1 MRQRRWLILIVVLL
15 VSSFCVPLV
24 VASSDLAASDLTW
37 NRTDV
42 DIQINSDGTLTV
54 TESYDITFGNRTF
67 RKGFAT
73 IPQKRGSLS
82 NVKVWDADR
91 TYAPSGSNAPY
102 TFETSTA
109 DSGDLDITWY
119 FPATSNSRHQFKVQY
134 TVEDGLLYYPQEG
147 YDRLQWFAVPGDHDW
162 PILASR
168 VTVRTPQG
176 AAILRVGA
184 ANNSPATAQ
193 QTNANQAVFEATRPL
208 KTGQGIEVRI
218 DFQHGAVA
226 GTPPAWQTTYDL
238 RDQYGALFDVLG
250 LFLGVFVAVA
260 GSLLVL
266 LWWYT
271 RGRDPKT
278 VLAAEYLSEP
288 PSDLPP
294 GVAGTL
300 LDERADV
307 QDVLATVIDLARR
320 GVVTM
325 EEIDGTGSASD
336 YVFRRV
342 PEADLA
348 RLRPYEKTVLDIVI
362 PGTEQRLSSLKYK
375 LYNRMSPIQK
385 ELYQET
391 VKEKL
396 FPRSPDEVRTRWIV
410 GGTLLLFAAFGLGLG
425 AFLFLIDL
433 SLFLAA
439 PFCALGV
446 VGAVVIAV
454 ASAMPR
460 KTRFGAEEAAKW
472 RAFKTYMQNLEK
484 YTKVQEASA
493 QFDRYLPY
501 AIAFGIDRSWIR
513 KFRPVQTM
521 PIPIWYFP
529 RGYYRGGPYSDG
541 GRPSSGEFSAPSVQ
555 GMSDGLAGSFQNM
568 SDGLSNML
576 NSASST
582 FTSVPSS
589 KSSGRGWSGGGFSG
603 GFGGGGG
610 SRGFG

>member
-1 MRQRRWLILIVVLL
+1 MRQQRWLILVVVLL
-15 VSSFCVPLV
+15 VTSLCVPT
-24 VASSDLAASDLTW
+24 ALAASDLAW

-42 DIQINSDGTLTV
+42 DIQINPDGTLTV
-54 TESYDITFGNRTF
+54 TENYDITFGNRTF

-73 IPQKRGSLS
+73 IPQGRGSLS
-82 NVKVWDADR
+82 NVKVWEGDQS
-91 TYAPSGSNAPY
+91 YAPSGSNAPY

-109 DSGDLDITWY
+109 DNGDLDITWY
-119 FPATSNSRHQFKVQY
+119 FPPTSNSRHQFNVQY
-134 TVEDGLLYYPQEG
+134 TVEDGILYYPEEG
-147 YDRLQWFAVPGDHDW
+147 YDRLQWIAVPGDHDW

-168 VTVRTPQG
+168 VTVHTPQG
-176 AAILRVGA
+176 APILRVGV
-184 ANNSPATAQ
+184 ANDSPATAE
-193 QTNANQAVFEATRPL
+193 QTSANRAVFEATRPL
-208 KTGQGIEVRI
+208 KSDQGIEVRV
-218 DFQHGAVA
+218 DFEHGVVA
-226 GTPPAWQTTYDL
+226 GSPPAWQTTYDL

-266 LWWYT
+266 VWWYT
-271 RGRDPKT
+271 RGRDPQT

-300 LDERADV
+300 LDEKADV

-325 EEIDGTGSASD
+325 EEIDGAGSAAD

-342 PEADLA
+342 SDADLT
-348 RLRPYEKTVLDIVI
+348 RLRPYEKTVLDIVV
-362 PGTEQRLSSLKYK
+362 PGAEQHLSSLKYK
-375 LYNRMSPIQK
+375 LYNRMSPIKKQ
-385 ELYQET
+385 LYQEV

-396 FPRSPDEVRTRWIV
+396 FPRNPDDVRTRWIV
-410 GGTLLLFAAFGLGLG
+410 GGTLLLVAAFGLGLC

-433 SLFLAA
+433 SFFLAT

-446 VGAVVIAV
+446 VGVMVISV
-454 ASAMPR
+454 AAAMPR

-472 RAFKTYMQNLEK
+472 RAFKFYMQNLEK
-484 YTKVQEASA
+484 YTQVQEAAA

-513 KFRPVQTM
+513 KFKPVQAM

-529 RGYYRGGPYSDG
+529 RGYYRGGYHDG
-541 GRPSSGEFSAPSVQ
+541 GRPAAGEFNTPSVQ
-555 GMSDGLAGSFQNM
+555 GMSDGLAGSFQGM

-589 KSSGRGWSGGGFSG
+589 KSSGHGWSGGGFSG